1 MGASSTEPITL
12 EIKGMTC
19 ASCVR
24 RVERALSRVEG
35 VEVASVNF
43 AAERAQVVGK
53 VEPERLIQAVREA
66 GYEASIAADRLSREE
81 ERQEHYRRELRRLL
95 LAAAI
100 GIPGMLL
107 AMASDLAGWALL
119 GDHTLH
125 GYLVLALATPVQLG
139 LGWRFYRGA
148 IASLRQF
155 NPNMDVLIAL
165 GTSVA
170 FVYSTVVVVAGMHDR
185 AMYFD
190 VSIAVLLFI
199 SMGKYLEERAR
210 GAAGDAVASL
220 LRLSAKDA
228 TVLRGDQEVPVPVE
242 ELRVG
247 DLVVVRPGE
256 RVPVDG
262 VVERGEGLVDESML
276 TGEPLPVER
285 KPGEPVVGGTVLQNG
300 VLYVRVTAVG
310 RDTVL
315 QQMARLV
322 EQAQGTRAPIERAVD
337 QVAAVFVPIVIV
349 IALGAVLGWGVFAG
363 NWQEGMLAAI
373 AVLVIACPCALGLA
387 TPTAIMVGT
396 GMAAER
402 GVLIR
407 NAEVL
412 ERIRHLD
419 TVVLDKTGTITQ
431 GRPQVSQTVAVE
443 GVDPDQVLLLAASVE
458 AASSHPLARAIVDE
472 AEERG
477 LQYVPVES
485 AETVVGEGVRA
496 NVEGAEVFVGKLTPV
511 LLASVGEEFRHR
523 VEELEKRG
531 ATLVAVV
538 RDGTLLGILAIEDPV
553 KPNARRAI
561 DALHRM
567 GLRVVMATGDR
578 EPAARAVAA
587 AVGVDE
593 VRAEMRPEEKLR
605 LVREL
610 QEAGHRVAM
619 VGDGINDAPALA
631 QADIGIAMSTGT
643 DIAIEAGHVVLLHG
657 DVAKVAEAIALAR
670 ATLRTIWQ
678 NLAWAFL
685 YNVLAIPIAAAGMLS
700 PVIAGGAMALS
711 SVSVVGN
718 SLRLRT
724 RARAIAEEAGNPYVA
739 PSQSFFRA
747 TREPL
752 LGLTAV
758 VLFLLVPWVAFTGV
772 GRGWW

>member
-1 MGASSTEPITL
+1 MARASTEPITL
-12 EIKGMTC
+12 DIKGMTC

-24 RVERALSRVEG
+24 RVERALSKVEG

-43 AAERAQVVGK
+43 AAERAQVVGR
-53 VEPERLIQAVREA
+53 VDPDRLIAAVREA
-66 GYEASIAADRLSREE
+66 GYDAALATDQLAREE
-81 ERQEHYRRELRRLL
+81 ERQQHYRRELRRLL
-95 LAAAI
+95 IFAAV

-107 AMASDLAGWALL
+107 AMASDLAGWALF
-119 GDHTLH
+119 GNHTLH

-170 FVYSTVVVVAGMHDR
+170 FVYSTVVVAAGLHDR
-185 AMYFD
+185 PMYFD

-210 GAAGDAVASL
+210 GAAGDAVAGL

-228 TVLRGDQEVPVPVE
+228 TVLRDGQEVPVPVE
-242 ELRVG
+242 ELRRG

-262 VVERGEGLVDESML
+262 TVERGTGLVDESML
-276 TGEPLPVER
+276 TGEPLPAER
-285 KPGEPVVGGTVLQNG
+285 GPGDPVVGGTVLQNG

-337 QVAAVFVPIVIV
+337 QVAAVFVPVVIL
-349 IALGAVLGWGVFAG
+349 IAFAAAVGWGLLAG
-363 NWQEGMLAAI
+363 DWQEGMLAAI

-396 GMAAER
+396 GLAAER
-402 GVLIR
+402 GILIR

-412 ERIRHLD
+412 ERIRRLD

-431 GRPQVSQTVAVE
+431 GRPEVTEIAAAP
-443 GVDPDQVLLLAASVE
+443 GVDADGLLLAATVE
-458 AASSHPLARAIVDE
+458 GASSHPLARAIADA

-477 LQYVPVES
+477 LPVSPVEQ
-485 AETVVGEGVRA
+485 AVTVPGEGVRA
-496 NVEGAEVFVGKLTPV
+496 ELEGAEVFVGRLSAAAVATAP
-511 LLASVGEEFRHR
+511 A
-523 VEELEKRG
+523 ELRARIEQLEQRG
-531 ATLVAVV
+531 GTLVAVA
-538 RDGTLLGILAIEDPV
+538 RDGVLLGVLAIEDPI

-587 AVGVDE
+587 TVGIDE
-593 VRAEMRPEEKLR
+593 VRAELRPEEKLA

-610 QEAGHRVAM
+610 QQAGHRVAM
-619 VGDGINDAPALA
+619 VGDGVNDAPALA

-678 NLAWAFL
+678 NLGWAFL
-685 YNVLAIPIAAAGMLS
+685 YNVLAIPVAAAGMLS

-758 VLFLLVPWVAFTGV
+758 VLFLLVPWIAFTGV